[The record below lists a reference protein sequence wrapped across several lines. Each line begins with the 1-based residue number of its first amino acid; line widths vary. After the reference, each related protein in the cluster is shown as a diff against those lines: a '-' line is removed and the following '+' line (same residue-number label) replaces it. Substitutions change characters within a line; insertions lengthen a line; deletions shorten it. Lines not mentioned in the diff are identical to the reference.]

1 MRKNVMQILDLLT
14 GLLQVASAAA
24 GLYAAITL
32 ARRQLARRVEGE
44 PAEPPVGTLPATVPS
59 SVQPSSVPQP
69 TLGSPVE
76 ASATSPEADARP

>member
-1 MRKNVMQILDLLT
+1 MQILDLLT

-32 ARRQLARRVEGE
+32 ARRQLTRPVEGE
-44 PAEPPVGTLPATVPS
+44 PAEPPVGTPSATTPPF
-59 SVQPSSVPQP
+59 VQPSSGPQP
-69 TLGSPVE
+69 MLGSPVE

>member
-14 GLLQVASAAA
+14 SILQVASAAA

-44 PAEPPVGTLPATVPS
+44 PAEPPVVTLPATTPPS
-59 SVQPSSVPQP
+59 TQPSSVPQRTP
-69 TLGSPVE
+69 GVPVE
-76 ASATSPEADARP
+76 ASPSPPEADARS